1 MALRLSGLRSK
12 ASFGGRIRRYAS
24 PSGENSSYPVRLTS
38 SNKVASPLRRSVRVT
53 IAPARIRSS
62 AYSDNRRRARV
73 TAVYTSSRVTTG
85 ERWLG
90 KNQRGVIKFQTPV
103 IYVPSSPRLYHVS
116 GRRLG

>member
-38 SNKVASPLRRSVRVT
+38 SNKVANPLRRSVRVT
-53 IAPARIRSS
+53 IALARIRSS

-90 KNQRGVIKFQTPV
+90 KI
-103 IYVPSSPRLYHVS
+103 SAA
-116 GRRLG
+116 